1 MWETGKEETTTE
13 ATAEAP
19 PTQIFL
25 YYHISRAF
33 AVLKQVWPLTNF
45 FFFIEIIPKIEEIF
59 SILRNE

>member
-33 AVLKQVWPLTNF
+33 AVLKQVWPLIL
-45 FFFIEIIPKIEEIF
+45 FFFIEMIPKIEEIF
-59 SILRNE
+59 SISRNE